1 VTPVRILVA
10 DDHELVR
17 RGLRGVLAGRP
28 GWEVVGEA
36 ATGREAVQIARE
48 LQPDVAV
55 LDVTMPEMTG
65 LEATQAIR
73 KESPRTQILIL
84 TMHDSEQV
92 AQAVLDAGA
101 RGYLLKTDAARELV
115 AAVEALCQHKPY
127 FTARVTEMVLQ
138 GFLRPAPGPAAE
150 PALTLFTSRE
160 RQVLQLLVEGQRNRE
175 IAATLG
181 TSVKTV
187 ESHRANVLHKLGMN
201 SVSQLVRWAVR
212 NKIIEP

>member
-1 VTPVRILVA
+1 VTAVRILVA

-17 RGLRGVLAGRP
+17 RGLRGVLEKRS
-28 GWEVVGEA
+28 GWSVVGEA
-36 ATGREAVQIARE
+36 ANGREAVQIARE

-55 LDVTMPEMTG
+55 LDVTMPELSG
-65 LEATQAIR
+65 LEATPAIL

-115 AAVEALCQHKPY
+115 AAVEALCEHKPY
-127 FTARVTEMVLQ
+127 FTARVTEMVIQ
-138 GFLRPAPGPAAE
+138 GFLRPTAAPAAE
-150 PALTLFTSRE
+150 PGLTLFTSRE

-187 ESHRANVLHKLGMN
+187 ESHRANILHKLGMN